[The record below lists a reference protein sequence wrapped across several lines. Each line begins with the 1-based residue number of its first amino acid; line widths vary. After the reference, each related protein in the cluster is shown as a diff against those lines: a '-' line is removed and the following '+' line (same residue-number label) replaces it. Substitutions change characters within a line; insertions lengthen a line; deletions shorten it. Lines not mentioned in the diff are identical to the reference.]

1 FICQWME
8 IIGNRE
14 NRIKTLVPPFDPR
27 TKDPVQK
34 KLLEQWIRLYVH
46 PETPI
51 NIAAEGLEILK
62 GYLGPASMMDEI
74 DRISSKIGSENIL
87 GKRKRSSLEGEASNQ
102 DGDDS
107 ETSETGEGGEAGETD
122 ETEEVFSGEELELED
137 NVEEK
142 KDQEL
147 KKNARKKLKKMDFSD
162 SSSSSSE
169 SEPERVPEPKPKPKP
184 NPKTKMVELKK
195 QKKSEQAGKKSGREY
210 KDWVAEEFMELIP
223 GLATGDNIQKRK
235 L

>member
-1 FICQWME
+1 
-8 IIGNRE
+8 
-14 NRIKTLVPPFDPR
+14 
-27 TKDPVQK
+27 
-34 KLLEQWIRLYVH
+34 
-46 PETPI
+46 
-51 NIAAEGLEILK
+51 
-62 GYLGPASMMDEI
+62 
-74 DRISSKIGSENIL
+74 
-87 GKRKRSSLEGEASNQ
+87 
-102 DGDDS
+102 
-107 ETSETGEGGEAGETD
+107 ETGEGGEAGETD

-162 SSSSSSE
+162 SSSSSE

-235 L
+235 LLTKDSPKDEDDGVRTIMSNLTVTTAQYIIHNFTHDRMPAWLKKVSTLVIDEQMLSMGQMVMLVSILKLEQLMLVGDPNQLQTMAISGT